1 MALGFKCQV
10 KRVDF
15 VEEVKGETERLVKE
29 AIAVRVYAGF
39 SWDCSSC

>member
-1 MALGFKCQV
+1 MPGKECRFCSKIVL
-10 KRVDF
+10 
-15 VEEVKGETERLVKE
+15 EEVKGETERLVKE